1 MNWESGIFCKLYK
14 TKEYKFNA
22 PKYFNLSEKARTSL
36 ISNIKNQIKELQLDN
51 PDIFGFTLNIN
62 ISENCALYNLSPDN
76 KNYYFSYL
84 INFNFYLYYNLYIY
98 GIKILNF
105 NDKEKNLILNWE
117 IYLVHLLFL
126 REIKTDLLKKEITTN
141 LNNHFK
147 FYCFILK
154 QASFLD
160 IILLS
165 IIIDTALY
173 DEIINKTDDENYQYF
188 RRWVLSMKNLY
199 EIHIDNKKSFYK
211 NKEKDFLYNTYKL
224 TSCQELVEA
233 VKSQNYVKVEN
244 LLLLEHKNVES
255 RTDRYYKSLAHL
267 ACMKSDKKML
277 QLLMKYGCNI
287 NSLDFENMTPLY
299 DAIYSNNIE
308 FVDYLIK
315 DLKMDIN
322 HHEIQNR
329 TPFYWACCTSNIEMI
344 KYLIKY
350 PEIDINSL
358 SSMGRSALSKACWNG
373 HIEVAKLLCSQPD
386 INTIN
391 TPDCNKRCP
400 LHNAVWGEFGGRE
413 GKKVPIGQPSDSPE
427 CTELLIKYGANINA
441 KDIDGNTPLMIAG
454 STNGIRSMKVLLKY
468 NINTNEENNNHE
480 TALIQSIKYGNYE
493 SIITLID
500 YFKNHLSDIKNNI
513 DLEKG
518 DNNGLTPINYAIIYR
533 KVLCLKLMIENM
545 KELGYNCKEKIIELI
560 FLTIKSHSKL
570 CFNFL
575 FNKLVKEFKPTD
587 DEYINIFRDIFIYE
601 NISFFNFA
609 YDILGENKIIHLI
622 NNNINKELLLYILI
636 LEIQIYKFYNIE
648 KEMKNLKNNTKIL
661 SQEEREDKYTEILK
675 KKMASLTDDEIELFE
690 DDYEIKNHE
699 QSKDESSFEGTLFL
713 NLINSILSKIC
724 LLELQNNELNINLI
738 IYLIFFNK
746 QTEFLSLKSL
756 YTKEKNNIKYID
768 FHKIIVDKDKFYI
781 YIPEKHKLTREKL
794 FSNDEEN
801 KNDVWLS
808 TINYI
813 NETNL
818 LFIVIEKS
826 NKIYFNELINN
837 NYLTKYLYD
846 IIQSSKKNILHL
858 LFENFDKNKY
868 EKIMEIVGWQANI
881 NNEYY
886 KNKFLPMINQI
897 DSGLMTPIDYILN
910 SNNDNALKLIIKNI
924 NDLCKKYFGN
934 NNDLFGKLIKYNI
947 TKFKIIVK
955 EFEISQNY
963 IKRILDEKIQCK
975 KFIQK
980 FNVYKYNDCKN
991 DKDSKYINTCTYEEE
1006 YNISKYYIDKNIIH
1020 YTKKIIDL
1028 ILENKIENE
1037 FKIIN
1042 SNYIHLFVETEE
1054 ELIETA
1060 KEISNEKII
1069 GVDAEFDGDK
1079 CGIDGVVCTI
1089 QISSMSKTYVIDSL
1103 KLHKFIKKY
1112 LGNIFEDNNILK
1124 IFHGCD
1130 NDLLW
1135 ILSNFEMK
1143 TNNIYDTSRAF
1154 VVYQE
1159 IILNKSFKN
1168 GSFPSL
1174 YYLVVFFLGVKLN
1187 KSYQTS
1193 NWKIRPLT
1201 DAMYQYALN
1210 DAKSVLYLFYI
1221 FQGLYLYLN
1230 KICFNENEKYQDFY
1244 YELKKLFFKDRE
1256 SLSLVDTEYPDGYYK
1271 NILSK
1276 IRLLCLEM
1284 IANKLKIKNNKI
1296 YIEIY
1301 EDE

>member
-910 SNNDNALKLIIKNI
+910 SNNDNALKLITKDI

-1230 KICFNENEKYQDFY
+1230 KICFNEKEKYQDFY